1 MESKQIQAALAMPAG
16 AKDEPAVQPA
26 SPEYRRKAGAAAEQF
41 EAQFV
46 REMFKQI
53 RKTTR
58 EIAGE
63 DSIFANSING
73 DMMDFADGAVAD
85 QLAKQR
91 VFGVANAILRQLLPE
106 EGGNIHL
113 KNGGAPV
120 ASDKQNPGSLPDAQ
134 GLAAFAPPLLPLNKR

>member
-1 MESKQIQAALAMPAG
+1 MESQNIHATLAMPAD

-91 VFGVANAILRQLLPE
+91 VFGVANAILRQLLPDQD
-106 EGGNIHL
+106 GNIHL
-113 KNGGAPV
+113 KNV
-120 ASDKQNPGSLPDAQ
+120 DARSQ
-134 GLAAFAPPLLPLNKR
+134 AINRPPARCRTRRAWPLSRRPCCR